1 MSSFSGRPIGGG
13 RRHSNS
19 RSTPHDHTTEV
30 REISTNNLH
39 GPALPDDT
47 TVHLVLDLALKIG
60 EVQMASGAGAADVTA
75 TILSVTESYGLPHTE
90 VDVIYTSISVS
101 CHRGTDAPPI
111 TAVRVVRQRSLDYTR
126 LAAVEHLVRHL
137 GPIEDAQAQLE
148 DITNAKHPYP
158 RWVATAAWAG
168 MAAAV
173 AFLVGGGWELA
184 ITAAIVTGVIDRVGR
199 ILNRR
204 ALPFFF
210 QQLVGGALATGAALT
225 VFATG
230 LLPNVRPSLLVAVGI
245 VVLLSGLA
253 LVSTVQ
259 DAISGYNVTAAGR
272 TVETVL
278 LSAGLIAGVAIAIR
292 TAVHFGLE
300 IRLTDPLPPLISAV
314 PMQFAAGAATSA
326 FFALACYAQ
335 PRALVAAAI
344 SGAIG
349 TAAYGLVTSFGLDAL
364 LGSAVAA
371 AITGFGGATMT
382 RRLRIPTLVVVQA
395 GVVPLLP
402 GWTTYRG
409 LFQLTAEGDPA
420 GLSTLVFASG
430 IALALAGGVVFGE
443 YLAQPVRTGLGRLER
458 KFAGPRMSGPLKPT
472 ERRLE

>member
-1 MSSFSGRPIGGG
+1 M
-13 RRHSNS
+13 
-19 RSTPHDHTTEV
+19 TEV

-39 GPALPDDT
+39 GPSLPDDT

-126 LAAVEHLVRHL
+126 LAAVEHLVRNL
-137 GPIEDAQAQLE
+137 GPIEDAHSELE
-148 DITNAKHPYP
+148 HITTAKHPYP
-158 RWVATAAWAG
+158 RWVATVAWAG

-173 AFLVGGGWELA
+173 AFLVGGGLQLA
-184 ITAAIVTGVIDRVGR
+184 LTAAVVTAVIDRVGR

-225 VFATG
+225 VFATE
-230 LLPNVRPSLLVAVGI
+230 LLPDVRPSLLVAVGI

-300 IRLTDPLPPLISAV
+300 IKLTDPLPPLISAV

-349 TAAYGLVTSFGLDAL
+349 TASYGLVTSAGLDVL

-371 AITGFGGATMT
+371 AITGFGGAAMT

-472 ERRLE
+472 KRRLE

>member
-1 MSSFSGRPIGGG
+1 MS
-13 RRHSNS
+13 
-19 RSTPHDHTTEV
+19 
-30 REISTNNLH
+30 
-39 GPALPDDT
+39 
-47 TVHLVLDLALKIG
+47 
-60 EVQMASGAGAADVTA
+60 SGAGAADVTA

-101 CHRGTDAPPI
+101 CHRGTEAMPI
-111 TAVRVVRQRSLDYTR
+111 TSIRVVRQRGLDYTR
-126 LAAVEHLVRHL
+126 LADVEHLVRNL
-137 GPIEDAQAQLE
+137 GPIEEAHARLE

-158 RWVATAAWAG
+158 RWVATAAWGG

-173 AFLVGGGWELA
+173 AFLVGGGLVLALTAAA
-184 ITAAIVTGVIDRVGR
+184 ITAVVDRVGR
-199 ILNRR
+199 LLNRR

-210 QQLVGGALATGAALT
+210 QQLVGGALGTGAAL
-225 VFATG
+225 AIYSTG
-230 LLPNVRPSLLVAVGI
+230 LLPVRPSLLVAVGI

-278 LSAGLIAGVAIAIR
+278 LSAGLIAGVALAIR
-292 TAVHFGLE
+292 AAVHFGLD
-300 IRLTDPLPPLISAV
+300 IRLSDPLPALISAV

-326 FFALACYAQ
+326 FFALACYAR
-335 PRALVAAAI
+335 PRALVAAAV

-349 TAAYGLVTSFGLDAL
+349 TAAYGLVTSAGLDAL

-371 AITGFGGATMT
+371 AITGFGGATLT

-472 ERRLE
+472 KRRLE

>member
-1 MSSFSGRPIGGG
+1 
-13 RRHSNS
+13 
-19 RSTPHDHTTEV
+19 V

-60 EVQMASGAGAADVTA
+60 EVQMSSGAGAADVTA

-101 CHRGTDAPPI
+101 CHRGTEAPPI

-126 LAAVEHLVRHL
+126 LAAVEHLVRNL
-137 GPIEDAQAQLE
+137 GPIEHAHAELE

-158 RWVATAAWAG
+158 RWVATAAWGG

-173 AFLVGGGWELA
+173 AFLVGGGPVLAISAAA
-184 ITAAIVTGVIDRVGR
+184 ITAVVDRVGR

-210 QQLVGGALATGAALT
+210 QQLVGGALGTGAALAI
-225 VFATG
+225 FATG
-230 LLPNVRPSLLVAVGI
+230 WLPVRPSLLVAVGI

-278 LSAGLIAGVAIAIR
+278 LSAGLIAGVALAIR
-292 TAVHFGLE
+292 TAVHFGLD
-300 IRLTDPLPPLISAV
+300 IRLSDPLPALISAV

-326 FFALACYAQ
+326 FFALACYAR

-349 TAAYGLVTSFGLDAL
+349 TAAYGLVTSAGLDAL

-430 IALALAGGVVFGE
+430 IALALAGGVVLGE

-472 ERRLE
+472 KRRLE

>member
-19 RSTPHDHTTEV
+19 RSARHDHTTEV
-30 REISTNNLH
+30 PEISANSLH

-60 EVQMASGAGAADVTA
+60 EVQMSSGAGAADVTA

-101 CHRGTDAPPI
+101 CHRGTEALPI
-111 TAVRVVRQRSLDYTR
+111 TSIRVVRQRSLDYTR
-126 LAAVEHLVRHL
+126 LADVEQLVRNL
-137 GPIEDAQAQLE
+137 PPIEEAHARLE

-158 RWVATAAWAG
+158 RWVATVAWGG

-173 AFLVGGGWELA
+173 AFLVGGGLVLALTAAA
-184 ITAAIVTGVIDRVGR
+184 ITAVVDRVGR
-199 ILNRR
+199 VLNRR
-204 ALPFFF
+204 NLPFFF
-210 QQLVGGALATGAALT
+210 QQLVGGALGTGAAL
-225 VFATG
+225 AIYSTG
-230 LLPNVRPSLLVAVGI
+230 LLPVRPSLLVAVGI

-278 LSAGLIAGVAIAIR
+278 LSAGLIAGVALAIR
-292 TAVHFGLE
+292 AAVHFGLP
-300 IRLTDPLPPLISAV
+300 IKLSDPLPALISAV
-314 PMQFAAGAATSA
+314 PLQFVAGAATSA
-326 FFALACYAQ
+326 FFALACYAR
-335 PRALVAAAI
+335 PRALVAAAV
-344 SGAIG
+344 SGGIG
-349 TAAYGLVTSFGLDAL
+349 TAAYGLVTSAGLDAL

-371 AITGFGGATMT
+371 AITGFGGATLT

-458 KFAGPRMSGPLKPT
+458 KFAGPRLSGPLRPAK
-472 ERRLE
+472 RRLE

>member
-1 MSSFSGRPIGGG
+1 
-13 RRHSNS
+13 
-19 RSTPHDHTTEV
+19 
-30 REISTNNLH
+30 
-39 GPALPDDT
+39 
-47 TVHLVLDLALKIG
+47 
-60 EVQMASGAGAADVTA
+60 MASGAGAADVTA

-101 CHRGTDAPPI
+101 CHRGTEALPI
-111 TAVRVVRQRSLDYTR
+111 TSIRVVRQRSLDYTR
-126 LAAVEHLVRHL
+126 LADVEQLVRNL
-137 GPIEDAQAQLE
+137 GPIEEAHARLE
-148 DITNAKHPYP
+148 AITNAQHPYP
-158 RWVATAAWAG
+158 RWVATVAWGG

-173 AFLVGGGWELA
+173 AFLVGGGLVLALTAAA
-184 ITAAIVTGVIDRVGR
+184 ITAVVDRVGR
-199 ILNRR
+199 VLNRR
-204 ALPFFF
+204 NLPFFF
-210 QQLVGGALATGAALT
+210 QQLVGGALGTGAAL
-225 VFATG
+225 AIYSTG
-230 LLPNVRPSLLVAVGI
+230 LLPVRPSLLVAVGI

-278 LSAGLIAGVAIAIR
+278 LSAGLIAGVALAIR
-292 TAVHFGLE
+292 AAVHFGLP
-300 IRLTDPLPPLISAV
+300 IKLSDPLPALISAV
-314 PMQFAAGAATSA
+314 PLQFVAGAATSA
-326 FFALACYAQ
+326 FFALACYAR
-335 PRALVAAAI
+335 PRALVAAAV
-344 SGAIG
+344 SGGIG
-349 TAAYGLVTSFGLDAL
+349 TAAYGLVTSAGLDAL

-371 AITGFGGATMT
+371 AITGFGGATLT

-458 KFAGPRMSGPLKPT
+458 KFAGPRLSGPLRPAK
-472 ERRLE
+472 RRLE

>member
-1 MSSFSGRPIGGG
+1 VP
-13 RRHSNS
+13 
-19 RSTPHDHTTEV
+19 
-30 REISTNNLH
+30 EISTNNLH

-101 CHRGTDAPPI
+101 CQRGTDAPPI

-126 LAAVEHLVRHL
+126 LAAVEHLVRNL
-137 GPIEDAQAQLE
+137 GPIENAHSELE
-148 DITNAKHPYP
+148 HITNAKHPYP
-158 RWVATAAWAG
+158 RWVATAAWGG

-173 AFLVGGGWELA
+173 AFLVGGGLVLA
-184 ITAAIVTGVIDRVGR
+184 LTAAAVTALVDRVGR

-210 QQLVGGALATGAALT
+210 QQVVGGALGTSAALA

-230 LLPNVRPSLLVAVGI
+230 LLPVRPSLLVAVGI

-278 LSAGLIAGVAIAIR
+278 LSAGLIAGVALAIR
-292 TAVHFGLE
+292 TFVHFGLD
-300 IRLTDPLPPLISAV
+300 ITVSDPLPALISAV

-349 TAAYGLVTSFGLDAL
+349 TASYGLVTSFGLDAL

-458 KFAGPRMSGPLKPT
+458 KFAGPRMSGPLKPSR
-472 ERRLE
+472 RRLE

>member
-19 RSTPHDHTTEV
+19 RSPRHDHTTEV
-30 REISTNNLH
+30 LKISTNSLH

-60 EVQMASGAGAADVTA
+60 EVQMSSGAGAADVTA

-101 CHRGTDAPPI
+101 CHRGTEALPI
-111 TAVRVVRQRSLDYTR
+111 TSIRVVRQRSLDYTR
-126 LAAVEHLVRHL
+126 LADVEHLVRNL
-137 GPIEDAQAQLE
+137 GPIEEAHARLE

-158 RWVATAAWAG
+158 RWVATAAWGG

-173 AFLVGGGWELA
+173 AFLVGGGLVLALTAAA
-184 ITAAIVTGVIDRVGR
+184 ITAVVDRVGR

-204 ALPFFF
+204 NLPFFF
-210 QQLVGGALATGAALT
+210 QQLVGGALGTGAALAI
-225 VFATG
+225 FSTG
-230 LLPNVRPSLLVAVGI
+230 LLPVRPSLLVAVGI

-278 LSAGLIAGVAIAIR
+278 LSAGLIAGVALAIR
-292 TAVHFGLE
+292 AAVHFGLD
-300 IRLTDPLPPLISAV
+300 IKLSDPLPALISAV

-326 FFALACYAQ
+326 FFALACYAR
-335 PRALVAAAI
+335 PRALAAAAI

-349 TAAYGLVTSFGLDAL
+349 TAAYGLMTSFGLDAL

-458 KFAGPRMSGPLKPT
+458 KFAGPRMSGPLKPSK
-472 ERRLE
+472 RRLE

>member
-1 MSSFSGRPIGGG
+1 
-13 RRHSNS
+13 
-19 RSTPHDHTTEV
+19 V
-30 REISTNNLH
+30 REIYPNNMH
-39 GPALPDDT
+39 GPSLPDDT

-101 CHRGTDAPPI
+101 CHRGTDAPPV

-126 LAAVEHLVRHL
+126 LAAVEQLVRNL
-137 GPIEDAQAQLE
+137 GPIEDAHAKLE

-173 AFLVGGGWELA
+173 AFLVGGGLELA
-184 ITAAIVTGVIDRVGR
+184 ITAAVVTAVIDRVGR

-210 QQLVGGALATGAALT
+210 QQLVGGALATGVALT

-230 LLPNVRPSLLVAVGI
+230 LLPDVRPSLLVAVGI

-292 TAVHFGLE
+292 TAVHFGLP

-326 FFALACYAQ
+326 CFALACYAQ

-349 TAAYGLVTSFGLDAL
+349 TASYGLVTTFGLDVL

-443 YLAQPVRTGLGRLER
+443 YLAQPVRTGLSRLER

-472 ERRLE
+472 KRRLE

>member
-1 MSSFSGRPIGGG
+1 MSSISGRPIGGG

-19 RSTPHDHTTEV
+19 RSARHDHTTEV
-30 REISTNNLH
+30 HEISTNSLH

-101 CHRGTDAPPI
+101 CHRGTEALPI
-111 TAVRVVRQRSLDYTR
+111 TSIRVVRQRGLDYTR
-126 LAAVEHLVRHL
+126 LADVEQLVRNLPPVEEAH
-137 GPIEDAQAQLE
+137 ARLE
-148 DITNAKHPYP
+148 DITNAAHPYP
-158 RWVATAAWAG
+158 RWVATAAWGG

-173 AFLVGGGWELA
+173 AFLVGGGVVLA
-184 ITAAIVTGVIDRVGR
+184 LTAAIISAVVDRVGR
-199 ILNRR
+199 LLNRR
-204 ALPFFF
+204 NLPFFF
-210 QQLVGGALATGAALT
+210 QQLVGGALGTSAALAI
-225 VFATG
+225 FSTG
-230 LLPNVRPSLLVAVGI
+230 LLPVRPSLLVAVGI

-278 LSAGLIAGVAIAIR
+278 LSAGLIAGVALSIR
-292 TAVHFGLE
+292 AAVHFGLE
-300 IRLTDPLPPLISAV
+300 IKLSEPLPALISAV

-326 FFALACYAQ
+326 FFALACYAR

-349 TAAYGLVTSFGLDAL
+349 TASYGLMTSLGLDAL
-364 LGSAVAA
+364 LASAVAA

-409 LFQLTAEGDPA
+409 LFQLTAEGDTA

-458 KFAGPRMSGPLKPT
+458 KFAGPRLSGPLKPSK
-472 ERRLE
+472 RRLE

>member
-19 RSTPHDHTTEV
+19 RRTSHDHTTEV

-39 GPALPDDT
+39 GPSLPDDT

-126 LAAVEHLVRHL
+126 LAAVEHLVRNL
-137 GPIEDAQAQLE
+137 GPIEDAHAELE
-148 DITNAKHPYP
+148 NITTAKHPYP

-173 AFLVGGGWELA
+173 AFLVGGGLALA
-184 ITAAIVTGVIDRVGR
+184 ITAAIVTAVIDRVGR
-199 ILNRR
+199 VLNRR

-210 QQLVGGALATGAALT
+210 QQVVGGALATGAALT
-225 VFATG
+225 VYATG
-230 LLPNVRPSLLVAVGI
+230 LLPAVRPSLLVAVGI

-278 LSAGLIAGVAIAIR
+278 LSAGLIAGVALAIR

-314 PMQFAAGAATSA
+314 PMQFAAGAMTSA

-335 PRALVAAAI
+335 PRALVAAAL

-349 TAAYGLVTSFGLDAL
+349 TASYGLVTSFGLDAL

-472 ERRLE
+472 KRRLE

>member
-1 MSSFSGRPIGGG
+1 MLK
-13 RRHSNS
+13 
-19 RSTPHDHTTEV
+19 
-30 REISTNNLH
+30 ISTNSLH

-60 EVQMASGAGAADVTA
+60 EVQMSSGAGAADVTA

-101 CHRGTDAPPI
+101 CHRGTEALPI
-111 TAVRVVRQRSLDYTR
+111 TSIRVVRQRSLDYTR
-126 LAAVEHLVRHL
+126 LADVEHLVRNL
-137 GPIEDAQAQLE
+137 GPIEEAHARLE

-158 RWVATAAWAG
+158 RWVATAAWGG

-173 AFLVGGGWELA
+173 AFLVGGGLVLALTAAA
-184 ITAAIVTGVIDRVGR
+184 ITAVVDRVGR

-204 ALPFFF
+204 NLPFFF
-210 QQLVGGALATGAALT
+210 QQLVGGALGTGAALAI
-225 VFATG
+225 FSTG
-230 LLPNVRPSLLVAVGI
+230 LLPVRPSLLVAVGI

-278 LSAGLIAGVAIAIR
+278 LSAGLIAGVALAIR
-292 TAVHFGLE
+292 AAVHFGLD
-300 IRLTDPLPPLISAV
+300 IRLSDPLPALISAV

-326 FFALACYAQ
+326 FFALACYAR

-349 TAAYGLVTSFGLDAL
+349 TAAYGLMTSFGLDAL

-458 KFAGPRMSGPLKPT
+458 KFAGPRMSGPLKPSK
-472 ERRLE
+472 RRLE